1 MSRRLILASL
11 LALVTLGFVSAA
23 DNRAAVRT
31 PDGKI
36 KLTLWFALAGANGD
50 AFKAQVDGFNKS
62 QDKVVVE
69 PIFSG
74 SYADTATKIVPALE
88 AKAEPNVALM
98 AAGPLYTGAY
108 KNWAILDYINSD
120 KDFNKDDIFP
130 GMWEYSKFDGKICAV
145 PYNIS
150 TPVLFYNKDILAAA
164 GIDASKAPV
173 TWADLY
179 TMAKKAQAD
188 GNKNKSDDF
197 WGFDMSDAPWLFKAM
212 LSQNGNPVVETKE
225 QTTTIP
231 VYDRADAVEVA
242 TFWKKLADDKVMPQ
256 AQHANA
262 EKRFLAGNLAFIV
275 ASSSRIGRWTTD
287 AKFGLGA
294 FTLPRFKKASI
305 PLGGGGLVLFDK
317 GKEANDASWLL
328 IKYLMKVENQATF
341 AMATGYVPVR
351 KSSVNVPSV
360 KAVSETPL
368 YKIAL
373 AQLKDSWAY
382 WHFNEM
388 GTMDLLIGQALE
400 RLEKGKQQPAE
411 AMTASVAELKAE
423 MQ

>member
-1 MSRRLILASL
+1 MFLVLA
-11 LALVTLGFVSAA
+11 AIGFGTAA

-36 KLTLWFALAGANGD
+36 KLTIWFALSGVNGD

-62 QDKVVVE
+62 QDRVVVE

-88 AKAEPNVALM
+88 AKTEPNVALM
-98 AAGPLYTGAY
+98 AAGPLYTGGY
-108 KNWAILDYINSD
+108 NNWAILDYINSD
-120 KDFNKDDIFP
+120 KEFKADDVFP
-130 GMWEYSKFDGKICAV
+130 GMWEYSKFDGRICAV

-150 TPVLFYNKDILAAA
+150 TPMLFYNKDILAAA
-164 GIDASKAPV
+164 GIDASKAPS
-173 TWADLY
+173 TWTELFA
-179 TMAKKAQAD
+179 MAKKALAD
-188 GNKNKSDDF
+188 GNKNRSEDF
-197 WGFDMSDAPWLFKAM
+197 WGFDVSDAPWIFKAM

-225 QTTTIP
+225 KTTTIP
-231 VYDRADAVEVA
+231 IYDRADAVEVA
-242 TFWKKLADDKVMPQ
+242 TFWKKLVDEKLMPS

-262 EKRFLAGNLAFIV
+262 EKRFLAGNLAFVV
-275 ASSSRIGRWTTD
+275 ASSSRIARWTTD
-287 AKFGLGA
+287 AKFNLGGYA
-294 FTLPRFKKASI
+294 LPRFKKASV

-317 GKEANDASWLL
+317 GKEANDASWQL
-328 IKYLMKVENQATF
+328 IKYLMKVENQAAF

-351 KSSVNVPSV
+351 KSSMDVPAV
-360 KAVSETPL
+360 KAVAETPL
-368 YKIAL
+368 YKVAL

-400 RLEKGKQQPAE
+400 RLEKGKQGPAE
-411 AMTASVAELKAE
+411 TLAASVTELKNE
-423 MQ
+423 MK